1 MLTLASSPRKRSIDH
16 HHSSNNADVHK
27 TNQSGKY
34 EFDILNQKC
43 LILMNE
49 TLEKKLQVMRMR
61 SVHNYQFSL

>member
-34 EFDILNQKC
+34 EFDILNQK
-43 LILMNE
+43 MFDFNE
-49 TLEKKLQVMRMR
+49 
-61 SVHNYQFSL
+61 